1 QDLSKACEWAFTVPF
16 SENLSG
22 PLGRRHYLKLP
33 RLARLS
39 ATRAAAAA
47 SFWSLPHGGPA
58 DLPSVARRASS
69 PARVMPSTS
78 GATFSGGPP
87 EPALPPRVRAERRRR
102 AGAGSASARRAAA
115 RARRPP
121 RQRAPPGPFALSIR
135 MRRA

>member
-1 QDLSKACEWAFTVPF
+1 MGCLPASMLQDLSKACEWAFTVPF

-58 DLPSVARRASS
+58 DLPSVARRASRR
-69 PARVMPSTS
+69 ARVMPSGFVASSSADLS
-78 GATFSGGPP
+78 G
-87 EPALPPRVRAERRRR
+87 RVVRSRY
-102 AGAGSASARRAAA
+102 
-115 RARRPP
+115 
-121 RQRAPPGPFALSIR
+121 Q
-135 MRRA
+135 